1 MIRHCVLFKWND
13 EVDDAKRA
21 AFREGLVEL
30 LETHEA
36 VRGFAHGND
45 AAINAGNH
53 DYAVTVDFDDEAGFV
68 SYRDDG
74 ATRPYIAS
82 KVPPHLES
90 RAAVQFEYWVV
101 PQVSPRPGAAVE
113 ADSSARP
120 RTGSGRVHSQ
130 KLGSERTRHR

>member
-13 EVDDAKRA
+13 EVDDAHRA
-21 AFREGLVEL
+21 AFVEGLVGL

-36 VRGFAHGND
+36 VRGFAHGDD

-74 ATRPYIAS
+74 GHQAFIAS
-82 KVPPHLES
+82 RVRPILES
-90 RAAVQFEYWVV
+90 RAAVQFEY
-101 PQVSPRPGAAVE
+101 
-113 ADSSARP
+113 
-120 RTGSGRVHSQ
+120 
-130 KLGSERTRHR
+130 